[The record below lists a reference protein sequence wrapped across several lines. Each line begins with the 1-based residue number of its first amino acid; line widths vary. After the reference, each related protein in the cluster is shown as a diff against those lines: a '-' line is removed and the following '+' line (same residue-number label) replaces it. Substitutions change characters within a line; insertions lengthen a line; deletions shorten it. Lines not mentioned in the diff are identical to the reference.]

1 MININKEK
9 HYKAPMM
16 IVDHNLPDIGIA
28 HIVCMYI
35 TGKVICKCMVEQT
48 MTVYQIGNCLT
59 TVIAEV
65 LHVPRITIN
74 LLWKPKIHGEMEVTV
89 VISLLTTWVEDILN

>member
-1 MININKEK
+1 MVGDGCENELACRDDGEDKVVNINKEK
-9 HYKAPMM
+9 NYKAPRM
-16 IVDHNLPDIGIA
+16 IVDHNQPYIGIA

-35 TGKVICKCMVEQT
+35 TGKVICKCMVEQNI

-74 LLWKPKIHGEMEVTV
+74 LL
-89 VISLLTTWVEDILN
+89 